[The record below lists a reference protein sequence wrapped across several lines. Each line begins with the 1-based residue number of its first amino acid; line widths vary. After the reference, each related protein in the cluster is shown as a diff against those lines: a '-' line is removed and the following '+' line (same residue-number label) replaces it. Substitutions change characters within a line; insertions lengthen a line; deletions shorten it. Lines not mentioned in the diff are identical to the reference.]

1 MKAIVFTEYGPPDVL
16 QLKEVEK
23 PIPKDNEVLVE
34 VHAASANAPDWRA
47 HRANPFFTRFQDGLL
62 KPKNNL
68 LGVDIAGQVEVVGRN
83 VKQFQPGDEI
93 FGDVYEYGL
102 GAFAE
107 YKCMPEEGALAI
119 KPTNLTFEE
128 SAAVPS
134 AAVTALQGLRDQ
146 GQIQPGQK
154 VLIIGASGGIGT
166 FAVQIAKSYGTEVTG
181 VCSSRNL
188 DMVRSIGADQVIDY
202 TQEDFTK
209 SGQRYD
215 LILDIAAKGSV
226 SDYKHALSPKGI
238 YVLCGF
244 TLAAMF
250 GVLFLGP
257 RISRTGSKKFV
268 YYGAKPNN
276 KDLVFIKELIEAGKV
291 VPVIDRRYPLSE
303 VPEAIRYYEKGHAQG
318 KVVITVEHNNQ

>member
-1 MKAIVFTEYGPPDVL
+1 
-16 QLKEVEK
+16 
-23 PIPKDNEVLVE
+23 
-34 VHAASANAPDWRA
+34 
-47 HRANPFFTRFQDGLL
+47 
-62 KPKNNL
+62 
-68 LGVDIAGQVEVVGRN
+68 
-83 VKQFQPGDEI
+83 
-93 FGDVYEYGL
+93 
-102 GAFAE
+102 
-107 YKCMPEEGALAI
+107 
-119 KPTNLTFEE
+119 
-128 SAAVPS
+128 
-134 AAVTALQGLRDQ
+134 
-146 GQIQPGQK
+146 
-154 VLIIGASGGIGT
+154 
-166 FAVQIAKSYGTEVTG
+166 
-181 VCSSRNL
+181 
-188 DMVRSIGADQVIDY
+188 MVRSIGADQVIDY

-238 YVLCGF
+238 YVLTGF
-244 TLAAMF
+244 SMAAMF

-257 RISRTGSKKFV
+257 RISRTGNKKFV

>member
-1 MKAIVFTEYGPPDVL
+1 MKAIVCTKYGPPDVL
-16 QLKEVEK
+16 KLEEIQK
-23 PIPKDNEVLVE
+23 PTPGDDEVLVE
-34 VHAASANAPDWRA
+34 VHASSVTYSNLTLITGE
-47 HRANPFFTRFQDGLL
+47 PFVGRLMGFGLL
-62 KPKNNL
+62 KPKL
-68 LGVDIAGQVEVVGRN
+68 KIPGSDIAGRVEAVGRN
-83 VKQFQPGDEI
+83 VKLFRPGDEV
-93 FGDVYEYGL
+93 FGDLSECGR
-102 GAFAE
+102 GGFAE
-107 YKCMPEEGALAI
+107 YVCAPEKELGL
-119 KPTNLTFEE
+119 KPANISFEE
-128 SAAVPS
+128 AAAVPE
-134 AAVTALQGLRDQ
+134 AALVALQALHDE
-146 GQIQPGQK
+146 GQIQLGQK